1 MIDSHCHLYF
11 KQYNGHR
18 EATVMAAREAGVHTI
33 VNIGVDI
40 TTSQQSIALAERFKD
55 IFATVGVHPHDART
69 LDDNGLARLKE
80 MAAHPKVKAIG
91 EIGLDYYRDLSPRD
105 VQQRVFRRQLELAA
119 ELSMPIVIHTRE
131 AMADTMAIVRE
142 FAGNLAGGV
151 FHCFPG
157 DAAEAR
163 NVIDAGFVV
172 SVGGQVTFKNSS
184 MAAMVQET
192 PLESI
197 LLETDAPFLAPAP
210 FRGKTNSPAYIPYIC
225 DQVAAL
231 KGVSRA
237 EVEKLTD
244 RTCQKLFR
252 LVEVFGE

>member
-11 KQYNGHR
+11 KQFDGHR
-18 EATVMAAREAGVHTI
+18 EATVTAAQQAGVHTI
-33 VNIGVDI
+33 INIGVDVP
-40 TTSQQSIALAERFKD
+40 TSQKSIALAERFEG

-69 LDDNGLARLKE
+69 LDDSALAQLKD

-105 VQQRVFRRQLELAA
+105 VQQRVFRRQLELASD
-119 ELSMPIVIHTRE
+119 LSLPIVIHTRE
-131 AMADTMAIVRE
+131 AMPDTMAIVRE
-142 FAGNLAGGV
+142 FAGDLTGGV

-157 DAAEAR
+157 DAAEAME
-163 NVIDAGFVV
+163 VIEAGFVV
-172 SVGGQVTFKNSS
+172 AVGGQVTFKNSR
-184 MAAMVQET
+184 MATMVQGT

-197 LLETDAPFLAPAP
+197 LLETDAPFLAPVP
-210 FRGKTNSPAYIPYIC
+210 FRGKTNSPAYIPYVC

-231 KGVSRA
+231 KGVKRA

-252 LVEVFGE
+252 LVDVFGE